1 MQLHFLGTTGYHPN
15 RQRDTAC
22 LMIPEH
28 GIILDAGTGIFRAR
42 DLIETTHLDIFLTHT
57 HLDHC
62 VGLTFLFDI
71 LFERDVKQVRVYV
84 DPAKHVAI
92 EKHLFA
98 RDLFPIRPDFELLP
112 LSPKKPVDLPGGG
125 KLQTFPVRHPGGCL
139 GMRLEWGNHN
149 LAYVTD
155 TTASADSDYLSHI
168 CGVNALVHE
177 CYFPDGWEDRA
188 ELTGHSCLTP
198 VAELAAKAGAKQTWL
213 VHLNPMSESDSILDL
228 SSVESICPGLRMADD
243 GMVIDF

>member
-15 RQRDTAC
+15 RRRDTAC

-42 DLIETTHLDIFLTHT
+42 DLIETKNLDIFLTHT

-71 LFERDVKQVRVYV
+71 VFEREVERVRVFA
-84 DPAKHVAI
+84 DPGKHQAI
-92 EKHLFA
+92 ENHLFA
-98 RDLFPIRPDFELLP
+98 KDLFPKRPDFELLP
-112 LSPKKPVDLPGGG
+112 LTREPIDLAGGG
-125 KLQTFPVRHPGGCL
+125 KLRTFPVRHPGGCL
-139 GMRLEWGNHN
+139 GMRLDWPGHSM
-149 LAYVTD
+149 AYVTD
-155 TTASADSDYLSHI
+155 TTATRKADYLPHI
-168 CGVNALVHE
+168 KAVGTLVHE

-198 VAELAAKAGAKQTWL
+198 VAELAAACGAAQTWL
-213 VHLNPMSESDSILDL
+213 VHLNPLCEADSGVDL
-228 SSVESICPGLRMADD
+228 EKAQSICAGIRIADD
-243 GMVIDF
+243 GMVVDF